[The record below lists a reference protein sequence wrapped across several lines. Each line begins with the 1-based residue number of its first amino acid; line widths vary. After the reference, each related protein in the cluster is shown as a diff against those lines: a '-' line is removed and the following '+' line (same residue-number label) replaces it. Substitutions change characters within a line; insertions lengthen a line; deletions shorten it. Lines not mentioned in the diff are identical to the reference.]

1 MTPLLAAWLI
11 LLCGAL
17 AALAAGRR
25 TQLAGTL
32 GTLSVALGGL
42 CGLGA
47 ALPVLLGAGS
57 QGMSAPW
64 SVPGGGFVLSLDP
77 LAAFFLLPICL
88 LSPLCALY
96 AGPYLRHAAPDRP
109 LGGHWFFFNLLVAAL
124 LLVVTAA
131 NAVLFLAAWEL
142 MTISSFFLVAWDHR
156 LPEVRRA
163 AWLYLVLAHGGL
175 MVLLALFL
183 QAGTWC
189 ASLDFG
195 DFGPL
200 AELSA
205 PAAAS
210 LFLLALGGF
219 GVKAGLFPLHVW
231 LPDAHPAAPS
241 HVSALLSAVVVKVG
255 LYGLLRVLSW
265 LPPAPAWWGWGLV
278 LLGGLGALYG
288 IALAL
293 LQRDIKRCLAYST
306 VENVGLMVLG
316 LGFSL
321 VASARGEYGAAALA
335 LAGALLHLW
344 NHALFK
350 GLLFL
355 GAGSLVHGCGSRD
368 LNGMGGLLRRM
379 PVTAG
384 LCIGGAMA
392 ISALPPLNGLAGEWL
407 IYLGLLRS
415 GLVGGSFAALPA
427 LLLVG
432 LLGLVGAL
440 ALAAFARLVGI
451 ALLGQPRSPGAAAA
465 QEASRPMLLP
475 MALLLGG
482 CLLLGIYPQVAL
494 GLLAAP
500 LAQLNPEAGAV
511 LVPASAPL
519 AALGHWALGL
529 WLALAAVATLLF
541 RLRRRHP
548 LSIGPTWGC
557 GFALPTARMA
567 YTAAGFAEL
576 GQRHL
581 LPRWLAAAQPA
592 GGRVAGLLASPARLE
607 QQFLDPCLHRW
618 LLPLAALLGERCLRL
633 RWLQQGRLPIYL
645 LYIFLTC
652 ALLLGWSVFVGGG

>member
-1 MTPLLAAWLI
+1 MTLLLTALLI
-11 LLCGAL
+11 LLAGAL

-25 TQLAGTL
+25 TRLASVL
-32 GTLSVALGGL
+32 GTLSVGLGGL

-57 QGMSAPW
+57 QSFSAPW

-77 LAAFFLLPICL
+77 LAAFFLLPIGL
-88 LSPLCALY
+88 LAPLCALY
-96 AGPYLRHAAPDRP
+96 AGPYLRHANPVRS
-109 LGGHWFFFNLLVAAL
+109 LGGHWFVFNLLVAAL

-163 AWLYLVLAHGGL
+163 AWLYLVLAHVGL
-175 MVLLALFL
+175 MLLLVLFL
-183 QAGTWC
+183 QAATWC

-200 AELSA
+200 TELAA
-205 PAAAS
+205 PAAAG

-255 LYGLLRVLSW
+255 LYGLLRVLTW

-278 LLGGLGALYG
+278 LLGSLGALYG

-355 GAGSLVHGCGSRD
+355 GAGSLAHGCGSRD

-379 PVTAG
+379 PVAAG
-384 LCIGGAMA
+384 LFMGGAMA
-392 ISALPPLNGLAGEWL
+392 ISALPPLNGLVGEWL
-407 IYLGLLRS
+407 IYLGLLHS
-415 GLVGGSFAALPA
+415 GVAGVSFAALPA

-451 ALLGQPRSPGAAAA
+451 ALLGAPRSPGAAAA
-465 QEASRPMLLP
+465 HEASGLMLLP

-482 CLLLGIYPQVAL
+482 CLALGVYPQAAL

-500 LAQLNPEAGAV
+500 LGQLNTAAGAA
-511 LVPASAPL
+511 LLAATAPL
-519 AALGHWALGL
+519 AALSHWAVGL
-529 WLALAAVATLLF
+529 WLALPAMATLL
-541 RLRRRHP
+541 LWLGGRRP
-548 LSIGPTWGC
+548 LCLGATWGC
-557 GFALPTARMA
+557 GFAVPTARMA

-581 LPRWLAAAQPA
+581 LPRWLAAPPQGA
-592 GGRVAGLLASPARLE
+592 RVAGLLAGPARFG

-652 ALLLGWSVFVGGG
+652 ALLLGWSVFAAGG